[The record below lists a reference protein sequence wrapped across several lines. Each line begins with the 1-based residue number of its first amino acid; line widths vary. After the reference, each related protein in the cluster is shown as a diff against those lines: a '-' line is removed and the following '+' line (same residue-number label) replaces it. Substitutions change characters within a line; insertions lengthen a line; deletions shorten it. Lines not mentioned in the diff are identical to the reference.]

1 MSSNQFP
8 CDKCGFALTQINPS
22 QNITL
27 KCKCKE
33 QTINYYEYL
42 NIVKVHPLNKEIKCE
57 NHNKAFSFFCTLC
70 ERHICG
76 LCEVKSEDKKIIMK
90 EHIKKNHCKECID
103 EDEIFQ
109 SDSCQNC
116 KKFEMYIIDISK
128 KFSIEKHLTKLN
140 SIAHHIKDY
149 IYKLKKKV
157 IQRLVNEINQI
168 ESYYETISN
177 TNYIQI
183 MKSIINEYNTKYPNY
198 YVINNIR
205 NNCNLCN
212 INIST
217 CSKEEDTNEVINY
230 LKTYATTIHHIKL
243 TQKETKPMKEPIF
256 NLCLLK
262 DGRIA
267 SFSYKN
273 TVNIYDPKN
282 NYKIDIVIQSN
293 GNVSMLEQLSDNNLI
308 TYSNQISIFNI
319 QKYHYHLIYSK
330 KYDNAI
336 TSMLALSNNR
346 IALALKSKGILILN
360 AYEDNPLHTL
370 NIKQDEEVPTMLE
383 IKERNLLLSIGKSNT
398 LQVWNLSTNQC
409 TQTVNKVICNSKAIL
424 QIDSEHVLIGSII
437 NILVINVTKGII
449 ESTIEYNVN
458 DRFNG
463 CYSLSKLDLGN
474 VLCGCDNGR
483 YVLYNIITNTYEII
497 SMPTRSKIYDIIVI
511 DDFTFIS
518 SSKEPNLCIW
528 KYTH

>member
-8 CDKCGFALTQINPS
+8 CDKCGFALTQLNPS

-128 KFSIEKHLTKLN
+128 NFSIEKHLTKLN

-217 CSKEEDTNEVINY
+217 CSKEEDTNEKKIEEIKDKDILSIDTHKEEEIN
-230 LKTYATTIHHIKL
+230 A
-243 TQKETKPMKEPIF
+243 
-256 NLCLLK
+256 K
-262 DGRIA
+262 DSYCSIRIQFPK
-267 SFSYKN
+267 FSS
-273 TVNIYDPKN
+273 P
-282 NYKIDIVIQSN
+282 
-293 GNVSMLEQLSDNNLI
+293 
-308 TYSNQISIFNI
+308 
-319 QKYHYHLIYSK
+319 LIYSQ
-330 KYDNAI
+330 NC
-336 TSMLALSNNR
+336 TQ
-346 IALALKSKGILILN
+346 
-360 AYEDNPLHTL
+360 AYRNY
-370 NIKQDEEVPTMLE
+370 LE
-383 IKERNLLLSIGKSNT
+383 IKNK
-398 LQVWNLSTNQC
+398 NQY
-409 TQTVNKVICNSKAIL
+409 L
-424 QIDSEHVLIGSII
+424 
-437 NILVINVTKGII
+437 
-449 ESTIEYNVN
+449 
-458 DRFNG
+458 
-463 CYSLSKLDLGN
+463 
-474 VLCGCDNGR
+474 
-483 YVLYNIITNTYEII
+483 
-497 SMPTRSKIYDIIVI
+497 RSC
-511 DDFTFIS
+511 DDFEEIRKLYGNSQKDIDPLVDNFEENDLIS
-518 SSKEPNLCIW
+518 EETILSANNSVFDRPTYNEPTD
-528 KYTH
+528 K

>member
-1 MSSNQFP
+1 M
-8 CDKCGFALTQINPS
+8 
-22 QNITL
+22 
-27 KCKCKE
+27 
-33 QTINYYEYL
+33 
-42 NIVKVHPLNKEIKCE
+42 
-57 NHNKAFSFFCTLC
+57 
-70 ERHICG
+70 
-76 LCEVKSEDKKIIMK
+76 
-90 EHIKKNHCKECID
+90 
-103 EDEIFQ
+103 
-109 SDSCQNC
+109 
-116 KKFEMYIIDISK
+116 
-128 KFSIEKHLTKLN
+128 
-140 SIAHHIKDY
+140 
-149 IYKLKKKV
+149 
-157 IQRLVNEINQI
+157 
-168 ESYYETISN
+168 
-177 TNYIQI
+177 
-183 MKSIINEYNTKYPNY
+183 
-198 YVINNIR
+198 
-205 NNCNLCN
+205 
-212 INIST
+212 
-217 CSKEEDTNEVINY
+217 
-230 LKTYATTIHHIKL
+230 

-293 GNVSMLEQLSDNNLI
+293 GNVSMLEQLSDNNII

-497 SMPTRSKIYDIIVI
+497 SMPTRSKINDIIVI

>member
-1 MSSNQFP
+1 MI
-8 CDKCGFALTQINPS
+8 KLKKLGEKINRPDDCFVEMLKS
-22 QNITL
+22 DEQMANVKKEIIKEQQYIKKFEAKKQKLQNI
-27 KCKCKE
+27 KFAKSIKD
-33 QTINYYEYL
+33 QQ
-42 NIVKVHPLNKEIKCE
+42 NKEKS
-57 NHNKAFSFFCTLC
+57 AFKRKTM
-70 ERHICG
+70 EGI
-76 LCEVKSEDKKIIMK
+76 EKWK

-128 KFSIEKHLTKLN
+128 KFSIEEHLTKLN

-293 GNVSMLEQLSDNNLI
+293 GNVSMLEQLSDNNII

-336 TSMLALSNNR
+336 TTMLALSNNR

-370 NIKQDEEVPTMLE
+370 NIKNDEEVLTMLE

-409 TQTVNKVICNSKAIL
+409 TQTVDKVICNSKAIL